1 MAEFIEVDLHGCA
14 VDAGRVGYLL
24 RTAVERARRHHAG
37 LRIIHGRGQH
47 VMADLVQE
55 ILRQQ
60 RLEFV
65 EGFANPGVTCVA
77 ARDLQ
82 RHIWR

>member
-1 MAEFIEVDLHGCA
+1 MPEFVDVDLHGCA
-14 VDAGRVGYLL
+14 VDAGRVSYLL
-24 RTAVERARRHHAG
+24 RMGVERAQRQHAG
-37 LRIIHGRGQH
+37 LRIVHGRGQH

-65 EGFANPGVTCVA
+65 EGFSNPGETRVYP
-77 ARDLQ
+77 RDIQ
-82 RHIWR
+82 RHRWR

>member
-1 MAEFIEVDLHGCA
+1 MAEFVEVDLHGCA

-24 RTAVERARRHHAG
+24 RMGVERAQRRRAG

-65 EGFANPGVTCVA
+65 EGFANPGETRVDA
-77 ARDLQ
+77 HDLL
-82 RHIWR
+82 RHRWR